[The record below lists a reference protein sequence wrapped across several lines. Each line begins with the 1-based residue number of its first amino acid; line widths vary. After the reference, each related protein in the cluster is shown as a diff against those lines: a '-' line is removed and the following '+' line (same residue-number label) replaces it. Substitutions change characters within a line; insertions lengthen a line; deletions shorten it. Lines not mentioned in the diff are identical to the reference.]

1 MFDVIIIG
9 GGIVGLATG
18 YQILKDDPAIKLLVL
33 EKETDVGMHQTG
45 HNSGVIHSGIYYKPG
60 SLKARNCRYGIE
72 LLKKFCDNNDI
83 QYEMC
88 GKLIVA
94 TKDDELDSLNN
105 LFLRGMENG
114 IKGLMMIA
122 KEEIKDYEPHAVG
135 EAAIFC
141 PETGIIDYL
150 KVCQKLSEHINNKG
164 ELITGTKVS
173 GITPKTGSL
182 LVTTEKAEFHT
193 RFVINCAGLF
203 SDKVSELAGIERK
216 LRIVPFRGEYYM
228 LKKEASHLVKNLIYP
243 VPDPRYPFLGVHF
256 TRTVHGEIEAGPNA
270 VLAWAREGYSKM
282 DINLKDMWDYLSYS
296 GFWRMARNY
305 WSTGFEEYYRSF
317 FKSAFLKSLQ
327 RLVPDIKEDHIET
340 SPAGVRAQ
348 ALNSEGFLMDDFLIH
363 NTNNMIHVI
372 NAPSPA
378 ATSSLSIGMH
388 INKLYSSIIN

>member
-18 YQILKDDPAIKLLVL
+18 YQILKEFPDKKLLVL
-33 EKETDVGMHQTG
+33 EKEKDVGMHQTG

-60 SLKARNCRYGIE
+60 SLKVKNCRYGIE

-83 QYEMC
+83 QYEIC

-94 TKDDELDSLNN
+94 TRDDELPVLAN
-105 LFLRGMENG
+105 LFERGKENG
-114 IKGLMMIA
+114 IKGLMMVA
-122 KEEIKDYEPHAVG
+122 EEEIKDYEPHAVG
-135 EAAIFC
+135 EASIFC

-150 KVCQKLSEHINNKG
+150 KVCQKLSEHINEKG
-164 ELITGTKVS
+164 EIIIGAKVS
-173 GITPKTGSL
+173 GITPKTNSI

-193 RFVINCAGLF
+193 RFIINCAGLF
-203 SDKVSELAGIERK
+203 SDKVSELAGLERK

-228 LKKEASHLVKNLIYP
+228 LKKEARHLVKNLIYP

-256 TRTVHGEIEAGPNA
+256 TRTIDGEIEAGPNA
-270 VLAWAREGYSKM
+270 VLAWAREGYAKM
-282 DINLKDMWDYLSYS
+282 DINFKDMWDYLSYS
-296 GFWRMARNY
+296 GFWRMARKY
-305 WSTGFEEYYRSF
+305 GSTGFEEYYRSF
-317 FKSAFLKSLQ
+317 FKSAFLKSIQ
-327 RLVPDIKEDHIET
+327 RLVPDIKEDQIET
-340 SPAGVRAQ
+340 NPAGVRAQ
-348 ALNSEGFLMDDFLIH
+348 ALDPQGLLVDDFVIK

>member
-18 YQILKDDPAIKLLVL
+18 YQILKEFPDKKLLVL
-33 EKETDVGMHQTG
+33 EKAIDVGMHQTG
-45 HNSGVIHSGIYYKPG
+45 HNRGVIHSGIYYKPG
-60 SLKARNCRYGIE
+60 SLKAKNCRYGIE

-88 GKLIVA
+88 GKIIVA

-114 IKGLMMIA
+114 ISGLKIIK
-122 KEEIKDYEPHAVG
+122 KEEIAEFEPHAVG

-150 KVCQKLSEHINNKG
+150 KVCQKLSEHINEKG
-164 ELITGTKVS
+164 EITAGAKVS
-173 GITPKTGSL
+173 GITPKTNSI

-193 RFVINCAGLF
+193 RFIINCAGLF
-203 SDKVSELAGIERK
+203 SDKVSELAGLERE

-228 LKKEASHLVKNLIYP
+228 LKKEARHLVKNLIYP

-256 TRTVHGEIEAGPNA
+256 TRTIDGEIEAGPNA
-270 VLAWAREGYSKM
+270 VLAWAREGYAKM
-282 DINLKDMWDYLSYS
+282 DINFKDMWDYLSYS
-296 GFWRMARNY
+296 GFWRMARKY
-305 WSTGFEEYYRSF
+305 GSTGFEEYYRSF

-327 RLVPDIKEDHIET
+327 RLVPEIKEDHIET

-348 ALNSEGFLMDDFLIH
+348 ALDPEGFLVDDFVIK

-388 INKLYSSIIN
+388 INKLYRSIIN